1 MKGNDSL
8 LSGTERISWAKEEDV
23 YLIVQLSGLTKGN
36 MGTFLPLTCSTSMSV
51 KMAKSRLDKDD
62 RLLLR

>member
-8 LSGTERISWAKEEDV
+8 LSGTEQISWAKEEDV
-23 YLIVQLSGLTKGN
+23 YLIVQLSRLTKGS
-36 MGTFLPLTCSTSMSV
+36 MGTFLPLTCSTRMSV